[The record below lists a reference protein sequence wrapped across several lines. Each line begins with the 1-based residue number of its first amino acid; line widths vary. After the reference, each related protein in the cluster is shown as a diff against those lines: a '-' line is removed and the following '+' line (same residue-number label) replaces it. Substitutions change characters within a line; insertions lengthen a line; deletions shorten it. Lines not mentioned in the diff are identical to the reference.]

1 MTSEDSRLATRVLRR
16 FQAGPRILVPG
27 EGDNV
32 DKVSDVSQM
41 IRDHLSGIIAAVNDG
56 DLLGAQASC
65 RAVRDLAQAMEFM
78 VREMDP
84 ENG

>member
-1 MTSEDSRLATRVLRR
+1 MTSEDLRLASRVLRR

-41 IRDHLSGIIAAVNDG
+41 IRDHLSGLIAAVNDG
-56 DLLGAQASC
+56 DLMYAESSC
-65 RAVRDLAQAMEFM
+65 RAVRDLAQTMEFM
-78 VREMDP
+78 IREMDP